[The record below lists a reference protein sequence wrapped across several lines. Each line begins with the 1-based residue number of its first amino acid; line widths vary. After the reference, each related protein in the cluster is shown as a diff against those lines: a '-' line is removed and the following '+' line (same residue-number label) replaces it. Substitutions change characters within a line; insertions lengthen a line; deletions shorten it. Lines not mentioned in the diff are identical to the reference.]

1 MTYHYEPAERLQ
13 PISSTPIIVID
24 PGHGGDNLGTIENN
38 HEEKSMTMVTAK
50 AMYDELSLYDNVTVY
65 LTRRDDRE
73 LSLKER
79 AQFAADKN
87 ADFLFS
93 IHYNASE
100 NHELYGAEVW
110 TSAFSPFNQYGYQF
124 GSEFLV
130 RMKELGLLNRGV
142 KTRLNDR
149 GTDYYGILREA
160 RELEIPAV
168 IIEHCHVDEAHDEAF
183 CDSTEDLVRFGIED
197 ATAVAKYFGLKSS
210 ILNVDYS
217 DYKLSAVSGDQPVP
231 VTLRDQ
237 TAPEHCEITMID
249 ADYEAGSLTFEV
261 CATDRESP
269 VMYYDYS
276 INGGKEYSSR
286 ESWESCD
293 TLTGTYQESMQVT
306 LLIPSGTK
314 PIVRFRAYN
323 MYDLGTESNFYQS
336 PVTFSYGEE
345 SVNLQDRTDLT
356 DETSITE
363 PVTEVISTNEIQ
375 KSKDV
380 SFLMICMVTLILLFA
395 MILVSRFL
403 ADRNRRRN
411 RIHRR
416 KDSGNSRNQPE

>member
-13 PISSTPIIVID
+13 PISSTPVIVID

-38 HEEKSMTMVTAK
+38 HEEKSMTMVTAM

-79 AQFAADKN
+79 AQFAADKK

-149 GTDYYGILREA
+149 GTDYYGIIREA
-160 RELEIPAV
+160 REVEIPAV
-168 IIEHCHVDEAHDEAF
+168 IIEHCHVDEAHDESF

-237 TAPEHCEITMID
+237 TAPEYCEITMLD
-249 ADYEAGSLTFEV
+249 ADYEAGSLTFEI
-261 CATDRESP
+261 CASDSESP

-293 TLTGTYQESMQVT
+293 TLTGAYQESMKVT
-306 LLIPSGTK
+306 LSIPSGAK
-314 PIVRFRAYN
+314 PIVRFRVYN

-345 SVNLQDRTDLT
+345 SENLKDRTDLS
-356 DETSITE
+356 DETSVTE
-363 PVTEVISTNEIQ
+363 PLTEVISTNEIQ
-375 KSKDV
+375 KTNNV

-395 MILVSRFL
+395 MIFVSRFL
-403 ADRNRRRN
+403 ADRNIRKN
-411 RIHRR
+411 RFHRR
-416 KDSGNSRNQPE
+416 KDSGDSRNQPE